1 MIRESQGVR
10 PLIWAHEPKFLK
22 EMTEGLTSNT
32 WWTHEEVGSNKEASI
47 DLKTLFGDRDDVFQ
61 TPKPEKLIHR
71 IFSLLSQ
78 PGDWILDSFA
88 GSGTSGAVAHK
99 MGRRWIMVELGEH
112 CHTQIIP
119 RLKMVI
125 EGADPYGITEMT
137 EWQGGGGFRY
147 YTLAPSLLEKDSFG
161 NLIVSKKYN
170 PAMLAEALCKLEGFT
185 YAPSETEFWQHGHST
200 ESDFLY
206 VTTQT
211 LTRDQL
217 ADLSERVGDKRTLLV
232 LCTAFRAKGLDEFP
246 NLTVKK
252 IPKTIQHRCEWGKD
266 DYSLEIKNLP
276 AATRE
281 PDPAPQPPINGSP
294 RSRRSRTSDMPL
306 FGGDDQ

>member
-1 MIRESQGVR
+1 MKVVDGTDPGGISES
-10 PLIWAHEPKFLK
+10 
-22 EMTEGLTSNT
+22 
-32 WWTHEEVGSNKEASI
+32 VG
-47 DLKTLFGDRDDVFQ
+47 
-61 TPKPEKLIHR
+61 
-71 IFSLLSQ
+71 
-78 PGDWILDSFA
+78 
-88 GSGTSGAVAHK
+88 
-99 MGRRWIMVELGEH
+99 
-112 CHTQIIP
+112 
-119 RLKMVI
+119 
-125 EGADPYGITEMT
+125 
-137 EWQGGGGFRY
+137 WQGGGGFRY

-161 NLIVSKKYN
+161 NLIVSKKYK
-170 PAMLAEALCKLEGFT
+170 PEQLAEALCKLEGFT
-185 YAPSETEFWQHGHST
+185 YAPSDTEFWQHGHST

-276 AATRE
+276 TASRE
-281 PDPAPQPPINGSP
+281 PDPAPQSGGNGGP
-294 RSRRSRTSDMPL
+294 RSRRGRTSDMPL
-306 FGGDDQ
+306 FGGGDQ